1 MKFLDQRELRGKR
14 LQAEMENEKQRFIQ
28 ASKRAAYAFQRDLV
42 FENWLK
48 DYPSETITL
57 VAIASFAA
65 GYAIAKSQM
74 RVKILES

>member
-1 MKFLDQRELRGKR
+1 MKFLDQRDLREKR
-14 LQAEMENEKQRFIQ
+14 LEAELATEKIRFVQAT
-28 ASKRAAYAFQRDLV
+28 KRVAFAVQRDLV

-48 DYPSETITL
+48 AYPSETITL
-57 VAIASFAA
+57 VAVASFTA